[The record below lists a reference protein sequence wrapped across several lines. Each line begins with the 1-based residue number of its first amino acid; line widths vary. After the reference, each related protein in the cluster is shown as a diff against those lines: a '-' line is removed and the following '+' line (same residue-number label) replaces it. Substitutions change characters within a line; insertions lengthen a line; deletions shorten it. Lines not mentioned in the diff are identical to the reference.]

1 MSYTKLDIKELQNRL
16 DTISE
21 YEIRTKDGAMY
32 AGRDQLFDQDMFDIT
47 HAISQV
53 AKTLL
58 PKMQAMDLG
67 DSAEYYAYEDAAKY
81 YGLELD
87 DEPEDIN
94 FAAYDN
100 LDDSDMKK
108 FMADYKEPPVVNPD
122 VLQPDLFDDES
133 VKEGEAELAELKSAL
148 GRTGGV
154 MGFKN

>member
-32 AGRDQLFDQDMFDIT
+32 SGRDQLFDQDMFDIT

-67 DSAEYYAYEDAAKY
+67 DSEEYYAFEDAAKY

>member
-1 MSYTKLDIKELQNRL
+1 MSYTKLNIKELQNRL
-16 DTISE
+16 DAISE
-21 YEIRTKDGAMY
+21 HEIRTKDGAMY
-32 AGRDQLFDQDMFDIT
+32 PGREELFDQDMFNIT

-67 DSAEYYAYEDAAKY
+67 DSAKYYAVENAAKY

-94 FAAYDN
+94 FEAYDN
-100 LDDSDMKK
+100 LDDSDIKK

-133 VKEGEAELAELKSAL
+133 VKEGEAELAEFKDIL
-148 GRTGGV
+148 GRSGV
-154 MGFKN
+154 MGFSQ